1 MAAGCAHS
9 LVTYT
14 ICATVPTGLEQG
26 ALEEC
31 GELFGRG
38 IRTSRIRGKI
48 FFDLASTESVREV
61 CRIAKFEH
69 FKLFYFVV
77 V

>member
-1 MAAGCAHS
+1 MHS

-31 GELFGRG
+31 GEVFGRDV
-38 IRTSRIRGKI
+38 RTRRSRGKI
-48 FFDLASTESVREV
+48 FIDLTSTESVRKV
-61 CRIAKFEH
+61 CLK
-69 FKLFYFVV
+69 
-77 V
+77 